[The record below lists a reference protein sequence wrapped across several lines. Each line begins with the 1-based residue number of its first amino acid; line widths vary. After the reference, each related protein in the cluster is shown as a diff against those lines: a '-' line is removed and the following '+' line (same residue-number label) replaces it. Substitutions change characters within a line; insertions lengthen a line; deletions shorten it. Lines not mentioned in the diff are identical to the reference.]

1 MALRIGVIAM
11 TTETQGRVSADSDDT
26 DNVEWATKADVE
38 RVGSKVGDL
47 DSKVGEL
54 DSKVG
59 ELGSK
64 VGDLGSKVGELGS
77 RVEGLASQIQNVLVE
92 MGKLQAEQKWTAWIL
107 GVMCAALMAIFATLV
122 VITLQL

>member
-38 RVGSKVGDL
+38 RVGGEL

-54 DSKVG
+54 DSKV
-59 ELGSK
+59 L
-64 VGDLGSKVGELGS
+64 
-77 RVEGLASQIQNVLVE
+77 EG
-92 MGKLQAEQKWTAWIL
+92 W
-107 GVMCAALMAIFATLV
+107 
-122 VITLQL
+122 